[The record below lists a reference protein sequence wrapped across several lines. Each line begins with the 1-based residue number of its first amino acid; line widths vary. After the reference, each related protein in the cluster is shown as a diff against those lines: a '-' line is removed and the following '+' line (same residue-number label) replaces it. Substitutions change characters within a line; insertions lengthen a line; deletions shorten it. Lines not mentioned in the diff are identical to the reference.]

1 MMIFRAIAGPCSRL
15 PMFLRI
21 LGFSRYFVL
30 IAIVATFVGS
40 VALMLF
46 EAVVVLKAV
55 AGLIHNP
62 EFSPSNAKLLA
73 VGLIEAVDIF
83 LIAIAMYMM
92 SLSLYAL
99 FVDEKLP
106 LPRWLKVKDL
116 EDLKANLVS
125 IVIAVLAVLFLRV
138 AVAWEGGTDILAL
151 GAALALVI
159 ASLTFFLAKKP
170 TRQE

>member
-1 MMIFRAIAGPCSRL
+1 
-15 PMFLRI
+15 MFLRI
-21 LGFSRYFVL
+21 LGLSRYLVL
-30 IAIVATFVGS
+30 IAIVATFVGAI
-40 VALMLF
+40 ALMIF
-46 EAVVVLKAV
+46 EAVIVLTAV
-55 AGLIHNP
+55 ANIVL
-62 EFSPSNAKLLA
+62 SPDFTPKNAKHLA

-99 FVDEKLP
+99 FVNDKLP
-106 LPRWLKVKDL
+106 LPRWLKMNDL

-125 IVIAVLAVLFLRV
+125 IVIAVLAVLFLRQ

-170 TRQE
+170 TRKD

>member
-1 MMIFRAIAGPCSRL
+1 
-15 PMFLRI
+15 MFLRI
-21 LGFSRYFVL
+21 LGLSRYLVL
-30 IAIVATFVGS
+30 IAIVATFVGAI
-40 VALMLF
+40 ALMLF
-46 EAVVVLKAV
+46 EAVIVLKAV
-55 AGLIHNP
+55 ANLALNP
-62 EFSPSNAKLLA
+62 DFTPKSSKHLA
-73 VGLIEAVDIF
+73 VGLIEAVDVF

-106 LPRWLKVKDL
+106 LPRWLKLNDL

-125 IVIAVLAVLFLRV
+125 IVIAVLAVLFLRQ

-170 TRQE
+170 TRKD

>member
-1 MMIFRAIAGPCSRL
+1 L
-15 PMFLRI
+15 FLRI
-21 LGFSRYFVL
+21 LGLSRYLVL
-30 IAIVATFVGS
+30 IAIVATFVGAI
-40 VALMLF
+40 ALMIF
-46 EAVVVLKAV
+46 EAVIVLTAV
-55 AGLIHNP
+55 ANIVL
-62 EFSPSNAKLLA
+62 SPDFTPKNAKHLA

-99 FVDEKLP
+99 FVNDKLP
-106 LPRWLKVKDL
+106 LPRWLKMNDL

-125 IVIAVLAVLFLRV
+125 IVIAVLAVLFLRQ

-170 TRQE
+170 TRKD

>member
-1 MMIFRAIAGPCSRL
+1 L
-15 PMFLRI
+15 FLRI
-21 LGFSRYFVL
+21 LGLSRYLVL
-30 IAIVATFVGS
+30 IAIVATFVGA
-40 VALMLF
+40 VALMVF
-46 EAVVVLKAV
+46 EAMVVLTAV
-55 AGLIHNP
+55 SSVMFNTDFTPA
-62 EFSPSNAKLLA
+62 NAKLLA

-106 LPRWLKVKDL
+106 LPRWLKMNDL

-125 IVIAVLAVLFLRV
+125 IVIAVLAVLFLRA
-138 AVAWEGGTDILAL
+138 AVAWEGDADILAL

-159 ASLTFFLAKKP
+159 ASLTFFLAKRPSRKD
-170 TRQE
+170 

>member
-1 MMIFRAIAGPCSRL
+1 
-15 PMFLRI
+15 
-21 LGFSRYFVL
+21 
-30 IAIVATFVGS
+30 
-40 VALMLF
+40 
-46 EAVVVLKAV
+46 
-55 AGLIHNP
+55 
-62 EFSPSNAKLLA
+62 
-73 VGLIEAVDIF
+73 
-83 LIAIAMYMM
+83 
-92 SLSLYAL
+92 
-99 FVDEKLP
+99 VDEKLP
-106 LPRWLKVKDL
+106 LPRWLKVNDL